1 MDQAGRDDKLGE
13 IQKDVEV
20 IIRRSDPHT
29 PAIPKDVVYAIP
41 YSEGMTLHS
50 VLEYIYTVLDPTLAF
65 RRYRCN
71 RGICMSCVVSV
82 NGRKRQACST
92 FIKPGDH
99 LLIEPIHGRP
109 VIRDLVTDF

>member
-1 MDQAGRDDKLGE
+1 VDQTGRKDRLGE
-13 IQKDVEV
+13 IQKDVEI

-29 PAIPKDVVYAIP
+29 PAIPNEVAYTVP

-50 VLEYIYTVLDPTLAF
+50 VLEYIYTVLDPTIAF
-65 RRYRCN
+65 RRYKCN
-71 RGICMSCVVSV
+71 RGICMSCVVTV
-82 NGRKRQACST
+82 NGKKRQACST

-99 LLIEPIHGRP
+99 LLIEPIHGRH